1 MKLGPDAVSHRQRVQ
16 AIVFAGWALVILAAA
31 SDSGETLPPLA
42 FALPLFGMA
51 YIWPAARAAGQM
63 CRRLASRPLLSA
75 ALIGTLALASS
86 AAISLSVAM
95 PEPAIHDEFSYL
107 LAADTFAHGRL
118 TNPTHPMWM
127 HFEAPH
133 IFHVPTYMSK
143 FHPAQGAVLA
153 AGQVLFGHPIAG
165 VWLSAGLACGAL
177 TWMLAGWM
185 PGWWALAGGL
195 LTLVHP
201 LTIWWGHSYWGGL
214 VAAFGGALVLGAFP
228 RILREPCTLYSM
240 TLGVGLA
247 ILAFSRPYEGLLL
260 SFPFVTAL
268 GVWLV
273 RRGAPLA
280 RIALCRVVLPLA
292 GVLAVVV
299 GGMLYYNHRIT
310 GDALT
315 LPYVVH
321 DRAYMSVSP
330 FIVMRVRPVPIYRHE
345 HLRQFFT
352 EGVYEPVR
360 TLGGLAAWI
369 RSWAGALASFY
380 LRSLLIVPAIAVALP
395 LERNAWRYLAILSLG
410 LFVVG
415 LGMETYV
422 MTHYTAP
429 AAGLILLVALQAM
442 RCVAGWRVRG
452 IRLGQPL
459 VRALWLLLIGI
470 LALGAWHIVRSLHE
484 TGWNYDRA
492 RMAARLADDGSR
504 HLVIVRY
511 GPNHNLAEEWVYNA
525 ANIDAAPVVWAQEM
539 DPTANARLLSY
550 FKDRRAWLLE
560 PDAAVVRLVP
570 YRVPRLRL
578 GGR

>member
-1 MKLGPDAVSHRQRVQ
+1 MKLGPDAVSRRRRIQ
-16 AIVFAGWALVILAAA
+16 AIVFAGCSLVILAAA
-31 SDSGETLPPLA
+31 SESDAAVPPLV
-42 FALPLFGMA
+42 FALPLFGIA

-63 CRRLASRPLLSA
+63 CRRLASRPLLSV

-86 AAISLSVAM
+86 AGISLLVAM

-107 LAADTFAHGRL
+107 LAADTFAHGQL
-118 TNPTHPMWM
+118 TNPTHPMWV

-133 IFHVPTYMSK
+133 ILHVPSYMSK
-143 FHPAQGAVLA
+143 YPPAQGAVLA
-153 AGQVLFGHPIAG
+153 VGQVLYGHPIVG
-165 VWLSAGLACGAL
+165 VWLSASLACGAL

-195 LTLVHP
+195 LALVHP
-201 LTIWWGHSYWGGL
+201 LTISWGHSYWGGL
-214 VAAFGGALVLGAFP
+214 VAELGGALVLGAFP
-228 RILREPCTLYSM
+228 RILREPRTLHSM

-260 SFPFVTAL
+260 SFPFGTAL
-268 GVWLV
+268 AVWLV
-273 RRGAPLA
+273 GRRGPPA
-280 RIALCRVVLPLA
+280 RIALCRVVLPLG

-321 DRAYMSVSP
+321 DRTYMRVPP
-330 FIVMRVRPVPIYRHE
+330 FIFMPVRPAPIYRHE
-345 HLRQFFT
+345 HLRQFFA
-352 EGVYEPVR
+352 EGIYEPVH

-369 RSWAGALASFY
+369 QSWAGAMASFY
-380 LRSLLIVPAIAVALP
+380 LRSFLIVPAIAVALP

-410 LFVVG
+410 VFVVG
-415 LGMETYV
+415 LGMETFV
-422 MTHYTAP
+422 MAHYTAP

-459 VRALWLLLIGI
+459 VRALGLFVILT
-470 LALGAWHIVRSLHE
+470 LALGARDTVRSLHE
-484 TGWNYDRA
+484 RGWNYDRA
-492 RMAARLADDGSR
+492 RLAARLANSGSR

-511 GPNHNLAEEWVYNA
+511 GPTHNLAEEWAYNA
-525 ANIDAAPVVWAQEM
+525 ADIDAAPVVWAQEM
-539 DPTANARLLSY
+539 DPTSNARLLSY
-550 FKDRRAWLLE
+550 FKDRQAWLLE
-560 PDAAVVRLVP
+560 PDAKVVRLVP
-570 YRVPRLRL
+570 YPRP
-578 GGR
+578 